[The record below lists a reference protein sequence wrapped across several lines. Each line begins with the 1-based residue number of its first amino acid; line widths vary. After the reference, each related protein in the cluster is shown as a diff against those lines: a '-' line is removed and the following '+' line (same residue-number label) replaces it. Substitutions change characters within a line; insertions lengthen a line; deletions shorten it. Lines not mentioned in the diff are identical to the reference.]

1 MNPFE
6 VLGVS
11 ASFDVDLGA
20 LEKRHRELSR
30 ALHPDKFAMAGAAER
45 RIALGRAAEVNEAWR
60 IVRDPVKRAE
70 ALFRLAGVEVG
81 ERNEPAASPA
91 LLMDMMEKRE
101 ALAEARASRDKAA
114 LERFTAEVAEAAR
127 GCERALAA
135 GFAAHGD
142 ARALLPRLGELR
154 FYARF
159 LEEAS
164 AIEEELEG
172 AA

>member
-1 MNPFE
+1 
-6 VLGVS
+6 
-11 ASFDVDLGA
+11 
-20 LEKRHRELSR
+20 
-30 ALHPDKFAMAGAAER
+30 

-81 ERNEPAASPA
+81 EQNEPKASPT

-101 ALAEARASRDKAA
+101 ALAEARAARDKAA
-114 LERFTAEVAEAAR
+114 LERFTAEGMSAAR
-127 GCERALAA
+127 TCDRALAVGLAPGA
-135 GFAAHGD
+135 GVDAH
-142 ARALLPRLGELR
+142 ALVEKLGELR
-154 FYARF
+154 FYVRF

-164 AIEEELEG
+164 AVEEELEG